1 MFDNI
6 GESCNVLVRAVRK
19 DTREVLHE
27 RIGHNVWTNTGRE
40 YSCQIK
46 TADALGNAIRSDL
59 IYYMGV
65 GSGSQPETVNVTKVE
80 RPLAYEQGTWLKP
93 ISHANTVFQTVGDGV
108 RTAVRY
114 RCVFTEPEFI
124 FTGNS
129 AVLISECG
137 LFTNGNQDT
146 LVAGGRSRLIDEALL
161 QSPVAYHSFD
171 PIPKTGGIELEIIW
185 ELRH

>member
-6 GESCNVLVRAVRK
+6 GESCNVLIRTVKK
-19 DTREVLHE
+19 DTREVVHE

-40 YSCQIK
+40 YSCFLK
-46 TADALGNAIRSDL
+46 TADANGDPIRSDL
-59 IYYMGV
+59 IFYMGL
-65 GSGSQPETVNVTKVE
+65 GSGSQPETVNVARVE
-80 RPLAYEQGTWLKP
+80 TPLAWEPGSFLKE
-93 ISHANTVFQTVGDGV
+93 IAHTRTTFQTVAGGV

-114 RCVFTEPEFI
+114 TCVFTEPEFI
-124 FTGNS
+124 LSPGS
-129 AVLISECG
+129 SVLISECG

-146 LVAGGRSRLIDEALL
+146 FESGARDTNIDQASS

-171 PIPKTGGIELEIIW
+171 PIPKTSGIELEIIW